1 MNRLKGTIIIA
12 EPSLI
17 VTEGLSALLAPLGY
31 KILMA
36 KPDVFGEFT
45 RIIRHSTIEAV
56 IMNPQ
61 YAQAAPDLFQKFM
74 AEHPAIRF
82 CALVYSYYDPKT
94 LALFHGVLNIS
105 ALQSDIEKVLNE
117 LVSRP
122 REPEEKQVQTL
133 SEREID
139 VLKLL
144 VAGNSNKEI
153 ADVLNISTHTVISHR
168 KNITQKTN
176 IKSVA
181 GLTIYAMLNGVI
193 SLEQYQ

>member
-1 MNRLKGTIIIA
+1 MNRLKGTIIVA
-12 EPSLI
+12 EPSPI
-17 VTEGLSALLAPLGY
+17 VSEGLSALLAPLGY
-31 KILMA
+31 KVLNA
-36 KPDVFGEFT
+36 KGDVFAEIA
-45 RIIRHSTIEAV
+45 RIIRHSSVEAV
-56 IMNPQ
+56 ILNPQ
-61 YAQAAPDLFQKFM
+61 YVQANPDLFSRFINDY
-74 AEHPAIRF
+74 AVLRF
-82 CALVYSYYDPKT
+82 CALVYSYYEPKL
-94 LALFHGVLNIS
+94 LALFHGVLNIGAS
-105 ALQSDIEKVLNE
+105 QHELEKVLNE
-117 LVSRP
+117 LASRP
-122 REPEEKQVQTL
+122 REPEEKQVQSL